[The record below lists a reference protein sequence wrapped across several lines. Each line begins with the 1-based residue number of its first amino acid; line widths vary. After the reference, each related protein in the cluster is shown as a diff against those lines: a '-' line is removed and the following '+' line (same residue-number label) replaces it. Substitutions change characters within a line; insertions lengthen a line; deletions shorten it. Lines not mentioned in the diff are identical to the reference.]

1 MVVELL
7 GLYESTLISVLVTEY
22 LSGMLTRE
30 LNSQRRG
37 PARHL
42 KLHRMVNVYSTLQVC
57 GKGRGDLL

>member
-30 LNSQRRG
+30 LQTEKSPG
-37 PARHL
+37 PTFHSPPDSD
-42 KLHRMVNVYSTLQVC
+42 VYSTL
-57 GKGRGDLL
+57 